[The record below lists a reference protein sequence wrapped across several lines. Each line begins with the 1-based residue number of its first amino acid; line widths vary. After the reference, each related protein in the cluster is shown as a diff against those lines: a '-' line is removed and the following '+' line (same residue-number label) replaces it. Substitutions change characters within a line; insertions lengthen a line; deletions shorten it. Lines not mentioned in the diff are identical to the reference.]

1 MYPPRWTMGENPS
14 MLTICAF
21 LGEALTLLR
30 ASVQNQALTSER
42 TLGLGA
48 ESGQNMG

>member
-1 MYPPRWTMGENPS
+1 MGENPS
-14 MLTICAF
+14 MLTLRAF
-21 LGEALTLLR
+21 LGEALTVLLI